1 MVGKTSFHF
10 KSRKSFSAK
19 PTGTIKRRPEV
30 LDQVGEKGA
39 YHSCKA
45 KPRRDKGRIVTL
57 AI

>member
-19 PTGTIKRRPEV
+19 PTTMIKRRPEV

-39 YHSCKA
+39 AAA
-45 KPRRDKGRIVTL
+45 KRNQGGMKGQ
-57 AI
+57 